1 MSAVVNISDV
11 KIIIIII
18 IIIIIQHWVFG
29 WKIWHKSRAE
39 M

>member
-29 WKIWHKSRAE
+29 WKI
-39 M
+39 